1 MTESPSMGGLGLHT
15 VSWFEDAISV
25 KADHPVAFES
35 PCLEY
40 TRETPDWSVRENGR
54 GGDDINGSD
63 YRCWG
68 AGGCAPSGA
77 FGTAGWRGMGLEIL
91 PHTGYSSLPWVPSR
105 ARGGTGQSLLD
116 ITYSGL
122 GHTGEISDE
131 INRLYMQ

>member
-1 MTESPSMGGLGLHT
+1 MTESPSMGVLGLHT

-40 TRETPDWSVRENGR
+40 TRGTPDWSVRENGR

-63 YRCWG
+63 YRYWG

-77 FGTAGWRGMGLEIL
+77 FGTAGWRSMGLGLTMGPKSGAWE
-91 PHTGYSSLPWVPSR
+91 TGR
-105 ARGGTGQSLLD
+105 SLLD

-131 INRLYMQ
+131 TNRLYMQ